1 MTISMWSIRTII
13 VSALFCA
20 SAPGCEGEGEA
31 PVFSEDYAST
41 YQEVRDCR
49 RSPDHDLNYIRV
61 LASPEALEAYQGRAQ
76 PFPVGAIVLKEEY
89 ADDTC
94 QDLDGFTVM
103 RKEAAGYAPGSGDW
117 SWQRVSADLEVEPID
132 EVRCIGCHSLCAPPE
147 GYDFTCAVP

>member
-1 MTISMWSIRTII
+1 MWSIRTII
-13 VSALFCA
+13 ASALSCA
-20 SAPGCEGEGEA
+20 SVLALGCGGEA
-31 PVFSEDYAST
+31 EVPVFPDTYAST

-61 LASPEALEAYQGRAQ
+61 LASPEAADPYMGRAQ

-89 ADDTC
+89 ADAAC

-103 RKEAAGYAPGSGDW
+103 RKEEAGYAPSTGDW
-117 SWQRVSADLEVEPID
+117 SWQRVSADRDVVPID
-132 EVRCIGCHSLCAPPE
+132 EARCIGCHSLCTPPE